1 MPDYTCKDGTGAL
14 YPTELPLIF
23 GIDLGTT
30 NSLIACLK
38 NGVPTIIP
46 NALGQPLTPSVVSL
60 DDDGSLL
67 IGQAARERLVT
78 HPDQTVASFKRM
90 MGTQHAVSLG
100 DRTFL
105 PEELSALVLRRLK
118 EDAEAM
124 LGQVVDEVVISVPA
138 YFNDQQ
144 RKATRMAGEIAGLK
158 VRRLI
163 NEPTAAA
170 LFHGIH
176 ERDKDAVY
184 LVFDLGGGTFDVSI
198 LERFSGI
205 MEVRATGGDS
215 FLGGDDF
222 TSLLVDL
229 IVSRAGLNE
238 DQRANGEV
246 LAALTFSAEV
256 AKRTLSHAETAEIQF
271 PPQLGLPGVKLTTD
285 EVESSCKP
293 LLDRLRAPIEQALR
307 DSRLR
312 VADMHEIVLVGGA
325 TRMPMVRRLV
335 SQLFGRLPAR
345 YIDPDQTIA
354 LGAAVCGG
362 LIAQDAAFEEMVLTD
377 VCPHSLGTAVAEPD
391 GRGGLTPGIFLPII
405 ERNTVVPASR
415 VRTVTTLRDLQTEL
429 RVDVFQGES
438 RLCEH
443 NVHLGELL
451 IPVPARKAGEVVA
464 NIRYT
469 YDANGILD
477 VDVDIAGSNVKY
489 NKLIE
494 QIAGEMSA
502 AEIEQRRAGLAR
514 LKIHPRDQEKNRALL
529 ARAERLFQQLLGEQ
543 RQQIGVFIRDFTAI
557 LESQDPQRI
566 GVAYQHLVQI
576 LDSIEKN
583 AW

>member
-1 MPDYTCKDGTGAL
+1 M
-14 YPTELPLIF
+14 IF